1 MLTAYDAP
9 TASILSECGVDM
21 ILVGDSVGN
30 ALLGYEST
38 IPVTLDDVIHHS
50 AAVARAK
57 PDCLI
62 IGDMPFMSY
71 KVSIEQALENCS
83 LMLQEGGAEAV
94 KIEGASPRTI
104 EIVRAVVDSGI
115 PVMGHIGLTP
125 QSIFQLGGYRVQG
138 RTAELTEAIIAQ
150 AKALEDAGVFSIVIE
165 LVPSETAKLITEA
178 VSVPTI
184 GIGAGP
190 NCDGQVLVLWDMLG
204 LFEDFK
210 PKFVKKYANIRSVIK
225 DAVKEYSERMIFSL
239 STGTSI
245 KEISNAIE
253 KYATPISSRL
263 ETLYWLQD
271 NGYRTFG
278 MICPVIPSEIDR
290 VNILLNQVRPDKCE
304 GIWVEAINVRGKSL
318 VNTYKRLEEAGLYD
332 HANELKN
339 VMGNR
344 KAWSNYCKKLFIK
357 FKAEMKKKYL
367 LHKLHF
373 LQYVTKED
381 KKFFESHLE
390 AICL

>member
-1 MLTAYDAP
+1 MARKTTYKIKQLKKKGKKIVMLTAYDAP

-30 ALLGYEST
+30 TLLGYEST

-94 KIEGASPRTI
+94 KIEGAGRAVDT
-104 EIVRAVVDSGI
+104 VRAVVDTGI

-138 RTAELTEAIIAQ
+138 RTAEMTEALVEQ
-150 AKALEDAGVFSIVIE
+150 AKALEDAGAFSIVIE
-165 LVPSETAKLITEA
+165 LVPSETAKVITE
-178 VSVPTI
+178 SINIPTI

-190 NCDGQVLVLWDMLG
+190 HCDGQVLVLWDMLG

-210 PKFVKKYANIRSVIK
+210 PKFVKQYANIRNVIK
-225 DAVKEYSERMIFSL
+225 VAVKEYSEEVRKGVFPESEHSFEMSEEETGRLYGRTKPFS
-239 STGTSI
+239 
-245 KEISNAIE
+245 
-253 KYATPISSRL
+253 
-263 ETLYWLQD
+263 ET
-271 NGYRTFG
+271 
-278 MICPVIPSEIDR
+278 
-290 VNILLNQVRPDKCE
+290 
-304 GIWVEAINVRGKSL
+304 
-318 VNTYKRLEEAGLYD
+318 
-332 HANELKN
+332 
-339 VMGNR
+339 
-344 KAWSNYCKKLFIK
+344 
-357 FKAEMKKKYL
+357 
-367 LHKLHF
+367 
-373 LQYVTKED
+373 
-381 KKFFESHLE
+381 
-390 AICL
+390 

>member
-1 MLTAYDAP
+1 MARKTTYKIKQLKKKSKKIVMLTAYDAP

-30 ALLGYEST
+30 TLLGYEST

-94 KIEGASPRTI
+94 KIEGASTRVVDT
-104 EIVRAVVDSGI
+104 VRAIVDSGI

-138 RTAELTEAIIAQ
+138 RTAEMTEALVEQ
-150 AKALEDAGVFSIVIE
+150 AKALEDAGAFSIVIE
-165 LVPSETAKLITEA
+165 LVPSETAKLITE
-178 VSVPTI
+178 SISIPTI

-190 NCDGQVLVLWDMLG
+190 HCDGQVLVLWDMLG

-210 PKFVKKYANIRSVIK
+210 PKFVKKYANIRNVII
-225 DAVKEYSERMIFSL
+225 DAVKEYSEEVRKGVFPEPEHSFEMSEEE
-239 STGTSI
+239 TGRLYGRS
-245 KEISNAIE
+245 K
-253 KYATPISSRL
+253 PSR
-263 ETLYWLQD
+263 
-271 NGYRTFG
+271 
-278 MICPVIPSEIDR
+278 
-290 VNILLNQVRPDKCE
+290 
-304 GIWVEAINVRGKSL
+304 
-318 VNTYKRLEEAGLYD
+318 
-332 HANELKN
+332 
-339 VMGNR
+339 
-344 KAWSNYCKKLFIK
+344 
-357 FKAEMKKKYL
+357 
-367 LHKLHF
+367 
-373 LQYVTKED
+373 
-381 KKFFESHLE
+381 
-390 AICL
+390 